1 MTNQTTNMLIEFGK
15 CTQGVA
21 YNVVNW
27 GSKLLRSCPDDSK
40 YSINKVIKDGS
51 RISFVFDGPFEIFSN
66 GTVNFWGTSY
76 NVVGN
81 VIKEGSTAV
90 LRGFNTTSACSSS
103 NLRSDLF
110 PDSAIVVQD
119 VGIASGWRI
128 ADEDNPD
135 GLAMQNSD
143 LAITSGLASF
153 GTQMVVMVCGVL
165 FSICAIFKIREYC
178 KGERKKSLDL
188 DEIYPDEVHHYR
200 LNDKF
205 TGHNGKVYQYNEDK
219 DIYELAGE
227 APNYV

>member
-15 CTQGVA
+15 CTQGVV

-27 GSKLLRSCPDDSK
+27 GSKLLRACQDDSK
-40 YSINKVIKDGS
+40 HQIDKVIKDGS
-51 RISFVFDGPFEIFSN
+51 RISFVFDGPFQISSSN
-66 GTVNFWGTSY
+66 TVDFWGTSY

-81 VIKEGSTAV
+81 VIKEGSIAV

-110 PDSAIVVQD
+110 PGSAMVVQGA
-119 VGIASGWRI
+119 GIASEWRT

-135 GLAMQNSD
+135 GLAMQNRD

-165 FSICAIFKIREYC
+165 FSICAIFKIRKYC
-178 KGERKKSLDL
+178 KGERKKTYDL
-188 DEIYPDEVHHYR
+188 DEIYPPDSNK
-200 LNDKF
+200 LNNEF
-205 TGHNGKVYQYNEDK
+205 VEHNGKTYQYNEDT
-219 DIYELAGE
+219 DT
-227 APNYV
+227 YVRLTGVDLGYV

>member
-1 MTNQTTNMLIEFGK
+1 M
-15 CTQGVA
+15 
-21 YNVVNW
+21 
-27 GSKLLRSCPDDSK
+27 S
-40 YSINKVIKDGS
+40 NKVIKDVS

-66 GTVNFWGTSY
+66 GTVNFWETQYS
-76 NVVGN
+76 VVGN
-81 VIKEGSTAV
+81 VIKEVSTAI

-110 PDSAIVVQD
+110 PNLAMLVQ
-119 VGIASGWRI
+119 GAEIGSGWR
-128 ADEDNPD
+128 DEDNPD
-135 GLAMQNSD
+135 RLVMPNSD

-165 FSICAIFKIREYC
+165 FSICAIFKIRKYC
-178 KGERKKSLDL
+178 KGEKKSLDL
-188 DEIYPDEVHHYR
+188 DEIYPDEVYHYR

-205 TGHNGKVYQYNEDK
+205 TGHNGNVYQYNEDK